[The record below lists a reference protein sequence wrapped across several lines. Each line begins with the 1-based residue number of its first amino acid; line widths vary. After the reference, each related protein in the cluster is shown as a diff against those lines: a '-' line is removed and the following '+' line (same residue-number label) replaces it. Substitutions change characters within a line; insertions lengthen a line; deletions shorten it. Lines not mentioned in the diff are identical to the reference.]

1 MADEMIIDEF
11 SDLVKI
17 SLVDKIVATLCGE
30 IDLDNDNDQH
40 KEHHQ
45 EGHHTDLVD
54 QKLVGADVA
63 GEVLKV
69 AGNQE
74 VVTEPASLTLHRSET
89 HSAPD
94 LPDVAAP
101 DLRVSSSHHHH
112 HWSPAR
118 SLDTPPSPRPPHHS
132 S

>member
-45 EGHHTDLVD
+45 KATI
-54 QKLVGADVA
+54 
-63 GEVLKV
+63 
-69 AGNQE
+69 
-74 VVTEPASLTLHRSET
+74 LTL
-89 HSAPD
+89 
-94 LPDVAAP
+94 LI
-101 DLRVSSSHHHH
+101 
-112 HWSPAR
+112 R
-118 SLDTPPSPRPPHHS
+118 SLLALTLLVRY
-132 S
+132 